1 MWTTLNNG
9 KQKQW
14 VNKYFPLP
22 LPDET
27 REAASLKGTRK
38 TSQFLPDAHFLF
50 PLPLHS
56 QEFFR
61 NRQPCDFVLSHA
73 ASRSLRIRSGNAR
86 FVPLRCPKVLRAQL
100 NPAREGSALTN
111 STRQPWL
118 ICFLACAVPAS
129 EPLCGR
135 KVKKSSS
142 PVSV

>member
-61 NRQPCDFVLSHA
+61 NRQPCDFGRSTKHRHA
-73 ASRSLRIRSGNAR
+73 RTLESYGTDGDRSS
-86 FVPLRCPKVLRAQL
+86 VSWPK
-100 NPAREGSALTN
+100 
-111 STRQPWL
+111 
-118 ICFLACAVPAS
+118 
-129 EPLCGR
+129 
-135 KVKKSSS
+135 
-142 PVSV
+142 